1 MRSNTVR
8 EAQKIAEDHSRRR
21 INELRNVRK
30 YCEDQ
35 LRDEINRLN
44 WIKHTNYLLDL
55 EDKEN
60 GRED

>member
-1 MRSNTVR
+1 MQNSTVR
-8 EAQKIAEDHSRRR
+8 EAQKIAEDHSRSR

-35 LRDEINRLN
+35 LRDEISRLN